1 MAEANAFEQD
11 IFISYAHDDDL
22 PLMEGD
28 KGWVSEFHQT
38 LEALVRQISGDDI
51 HIWRDPKLQGNDFFA
66 DTLEDSL
73 PRTAVLV
80 SIVSPRY
87 LKSEWCLRE
96 LTCFYK
102 GAESSGGLRVADK
115 SRIFKVVKTQIPREH
130 QPTPLSELLGYEFY
144 RIDPASGKP
153 VEFRKE
159 LGPEAQQSYIAK
171 LYDTAYEI
179 TDILGKLRDA
189 GAMQEKNTPLST
201 VYLAETTSDLRDE
214 RDRIKTELR
223 QQGYT
228 VLPDEPLPLNGEGFS
243 KAVADYLERSAL
255 SIHLIGAKPGMV
267 PEDERRSAV
276 RLQNDVAARFSAE
289 RGLRRIIWIKPDA
302 AASGEGRGKLIEVLE
317 VNADAQQGAD
327 LLKSGVEELKNV
339 ISDRLHQLQREHDQK
354 QSDSAKDNANPDT
367 CAEER
372 ALTAYLICDQ
382 CDFDATQPLADYL
395 YDQGFDLLYPVFE
408 GDESELR
415 EDHMD
420 KLASCDVSVFY
431 CGQATDLWLSSKLR
445 DLRKLAGYRE
455 GKSQMLNAV
464 CLAAPQ
470 APWKQRFRNRDTMV
484 INTEDSFAPE
494 QAAALIAAVK
504 ASRGETN
511 T

>member
-1 MAEANAFEQD
+1 MASAFEQD

-66 DTLEDSL
+66 DTLEDAL

-102 GAESSGGLRVADK
+102 GTESSGGLRVADK
-115 SRIFKVVKTQIPREH
+115 SRIFKVVKTQIPREQ

-179 TDILGKLRDA
+179 TDLLVKMRDSDA
-189 GAMQEKNTPLST
+189 ENEQKTPLAT

-214 RDRIKTELR
+214 RDRIKNELR

-243 KAVADYLERSAL
+243 AAVANHLEHSAL
-255 SIHLIGAKPGMV
+255 SIHLIGGKPGMV

-276 RLQNDVAARFSAE
+276 RLQNDVAARFSAD
-289 RGLRRIIWIKPDA
+289 RGLRRIIWIKPDTA
-302 AASGEGRGKLIEVLE
+302 ANGEGRGKLIEVLE
-317 VNADAQQGAD
+317 VNAQAQQGAD

-339 ISDRLHQLQREHDQK
+339 INDRLHQMQREEEQK
-354 QSDSAKDNANPDT
+354 HTRSVNEKADVDADFSED
-367 CAEER
+367 E

-395 YDQGFDLLYPVFE
+395 YDQGFELLYPVFE
-408 GDESELR
+408 GDESEIR
-415 EDHMD
+415 EDHLD
-420 KLASCDVSVFY
+420 KLASCDVSIFY

-455 GKSQMLNAV
+455 GKSRRVTAV
-464 CLAAPQ
+464 CLASPL
-470 APWKQRFRNRDTMV
+470 APWKQRFRNRDTMI
-484 INTEDSFAPE
+484 INIEDSFAPE
-494 QAAALIAAVK
+494 QAAALVEAVK
-504 ASRGETN
+504 AGCNETS

>member
-1 MAEANAFEQD
+1 MAEVFEQD

-66 DTLEDSL
+66 DTLEDAL

-96 LTCFYK
+96 LTCFYQ
-102 GAESSGGLRVADK
+102 GAQTGGGLRVADK
-115 SRIFKVVKTQIPREH
+115 SRIFKVVKTQIPREQ
-130 QPTPLSELLGYEFY
+130 QPTPLGELLGYEFY
-144 RIDPASGKP
+144 RIDPSSGKP

-159 LGPEAQQSYIAK
+159 LGPEAQQNYIAK

-179 TDILGKLRDA
+179 TDLLAKLRSEA
-189 GAMQEKNTPLST
+189 FQEQSTPLTT

-214 RDRIKTELR
+214 RERIKTELR

-228 VLPDEPLPLNGEGFS
+228 VLPDEPLPLNGDGFRE
-243 KAVADYLERSAL
+243 AVAAHLERSAL
-255 SIHLIGAKPGMV
+255 SIHLVGARPGMV

-289 RGLRRIIWIKPDA
+289 RGLRRIIWIKPDD
-302 AASGEGRGKLIEVLE
+302 GENNKEGRGKLIQVLE
-317 VNADAQQGAD
+317 VNAQAQQGAD

-339 ISDRLHQLQREHDQK
+339 INDRLHQLQREEEHKNTNSK
-354 QSDSAKDNANPDT
+354 QASDGVEAQDAGDEP
-367 CAEER
+367 
-372 ALTAYLICDQ
+372 LTAYLICDQ
-382 CDFDATQPLADYL
+382 CDFDATQALADYL
-395 YDQGFDLLYPVFE
+395 YDQGFDLMYPVFE
-408 GDESELR
+408 GDESEIR

-420 KLASCDVSVFY
+420 KLASCDASIFY
-431 CGQATDLWLSSKLR
+431 CGQSTDLWLSSKLR
-445 DLRKLAGYRE
+445 DLRKLAGYRD
-455 GKSQMLNAV
+455 GKSRLVNAV
-464 CLAAPQ
+464 CMALPE
-470 APWKQRFRNRDTMV
+470 APWKQRFRNRDSMV
-484 INTEDSFAPE
+484 INIEDNIDPQQVE
-494 QAAALIAAVK
+494 PLVEAVRL
-504 ASRGETN
+504 SRGESET
-511 T
+511 

>member
-1 MAEANAFEQD
+1 MSDAFEQD

-51 HIWRDPKLQGNDFFA
+51 QIWRDPKLQGNDFFA
-66 DTLEDSL
+66 DTLEEAL

-102 GAESSGGLRVADK
+102 GAQNSGGLRVADK
-115 SRIFKVVKTQIPREH
+115 SRIFKVVKTHIPREQ
-130 QPTPLSELLGYEFY
+130 QPTPLGELLGYEFF
-144 RIDPASGKP
+144 RIDPNSGKP

-159 LGPEAQQSYIAK
+159 LGPEAQQNYIAK

-179 TDILGKLRDA
+179 TDLLTKLHSDA
-189 GAMQEKNTPLST
+189 LQEQTTPLTT

-228 VLPDEPLPLNGEGFS
+228 VLPDEPLPLNGEGFRE
-243 KAVADYLERSAL
+243 AVSAHLERSAL

-276 RLQNDVAARFSAE
+276 RLQNDVAAQFSAE
-289 RGLRRIIWIKPDA
+289 RGLRRIIWIRPDE
-302 AASGEGRGKLIEVLE
+302 GGNNKEGRGKLIEVLE
-317 VNADAQQGAD
+317 VNPEAQQGAD

-339 ISDRLHQLQREHDQK
+339 INDRLRQLQLEEEQK
-354 QSDSAKDNANPDT
+354 NTRSKPSSDSVEAQQSD
-367 CAEER
+367 AEP
-372 ALTAYLICDQ
+372 LTAYLICDQ

-395 YDQGFDLLYPVFE
+395 YDQGFDLMYPVFE
-408 GDESELR
+408 GDESEIR

-420 KLASCDVSVFY
+420 KLASCDASVFY

-455 GKSQMLNAV
+455 GKSRLVNAV
-464 CLAAPQ
+464 CIAPPG
-470 APWKQRFRNRDTMV
+470 ASWKQRFRNRDSLV
-484 INTEDSFAPE
+484 INIDADFDPQQVAP
-494 QAAALIAAVK
+494 LVDAVK
-504 ASRGETN
+504 ASRGDSET
-511 T
+511 

>member
-1 MAEANAFEQD
+1 MAEAFEQD

-66 DTLEDSL
+66 DTLEEAL

-96 LTCFYK
+96 LTCFYN
-102 GAESSGGLRVADK
+102 GAQTSGGLRVADK
-115 SRIFKVVKTQIPREH
+115 SRIFKVVKTHIPREQ
-130 QPTPLSELLGYEFY
+130 QPTPLGELLGYEFF
-144 RIDPASGKP
+144 RIDPSSGKP

-159 LGPEAQQSYIAK
+159 LGPEAQQNYIAK

-179 TDILGKLRDA
+179 TDLLGKLRA
-189 GAMQEKNTPLST
+189 EACQEQSTPLTT

-228 VLPDEPLPLNGEGFS
+228 VLPDEPLPLNGSGFRD
-243 KAVADYLERSAL
+243 AVTAYLERSAL
-255 SIHLIGAKPGMV
+255 SIHLVGARPGMV

-289 RGLRRIIWIKPDA
+289 QGLRRIIWIKSDA
-302 AASGEGRGKLIEVLE
+302 EANEEGRGKLIKVLE
-317 VNADAQQGAD
+317 VNAEAQQGAD

-339 ISDRLHQLQREHDQK
+339 ISDRLRQIQLEEEQK
-354 QSDSAKDNANPDT
+354 SASNDKASNGPAADDSDHEP
-367 CAEER
+367 
-372 ALTAYLICDQ
+372 LTAYLICDQ
-382 CDFDATQPLADYL
+382 CDFDATQVLTDYL
-395 YDQGFDLLYPVFE
+395 YDQGFDLMFPAFE
-408 GDESELR
+408 GDESEIR
-415 EDHMD
+415 EDHVD
-420 KLASCDVSVFY
+420 KLASCDASIFY
-431 CGQATDLWLSSKLR
+431 CGQSTDLWLSSKLR

-455 GKSQMLNAV
+455 GKSRPVNAV
-464 CLAAPQ
+464 CMASPE
-470 APWKQRFRNRDTMV
+470 APWKQRFRNRDTLV
-484 INTEDSFAPE
+484 INLDDNFDPQQVAPLVE
-494 QAAALIAAVK
+494 AVK
-504 ASRGETN
+504 ASRSEAN
-511 T
+511 P